1 MAKEMLSL
9 FEVRLAEESDIESI
23 MEITREAFEKYR
35 EMTGVT
41 KLDALSETYDDVK
54 RDIENKVVLIAMSD
68 GEPVG
73 CVRVEVLTDSTALLT
88 RFAVKVTCQNNGIGK
103 SMMNHV
109 DKIMHK
115 KGVKSIALYT
125 ASKVA
130 PLIRFYY
137 GRGFYIESTDTERGY
152 IRARLI
158 KEYH

>member
-1 MAKEMLSL
+1 MAKEMISL
-9 FEVRLAEESDIESI
+9 FEVRLAKESDIESI
-23 MEITREAFEKYR
+23 IEITREAFEKYR
-35 EMTGVT
+35 EMSGADR
-41 KLDALSETYDDVK
+41 LDALSESYDDVK
-54 RDIENKVVLIAMSD
+54 HDIENKIVLIALSD
-68 GEPVG
+68 GDPVG
-73 CVRVEVLTDSTALLT
+73 CVRLEILPDSTALLT

-152 IRARLI
+152 IRARLV
-158 KEYH
+158 KQYR